1 MSPILWVILV
11 ISVVNGVALV
21 AGVFALGRYH

>member
-21 AGVFALGRYH
+21 AGIVALGRHH

>member
-11 ISVVNGVALV
+11 ISVANGVALV
-21 AGVFALGRYH
+21 AGIVALGRYH